1 MKKMERKKRK
11 SKKYRGSNTH
21 GGGNLRRRGAGNRGG
36 RGNAGTGK
44 RADQKKSRILPKK
57 YFGRH
62 GFKSISKLK
71 TGKIKKL
78 NIDDL
83 ERLLP
88 GLIEDKKAEEKA
100 GSFVIDLTKLGYNK
114 LLGAG
119 STKNKFNLKVKT
131 ASKIA
136 VEKIQKAGGSVELE
150 VVKKPEES

>member
-1 MKKMERKKRK
+1 MERKTRK

-44 RADQKKSRILPKK
+44 RADQKKSKILPKK

-71 TGKIKKL
+71 TASIKKL
-78 NIDDL
+78 NLDDL
-83 ERLLP
+83 DRKLPHLL
-88 GLIEDKKAEEKA
+88 EEKKAEEKA
-100 GSFVIDLTKLGYNK
+100 GTYSINLTKLGYTK

-119 STKNKFNLKVKT
+119 NTKNKYSLKIKV
-131 ASKIA
+131 ASKKAI
-136 VEKIQKAGGSVELE
+136 EKIEKAGGKVELE
-150 VVKKPEES
+150 VVKKPEE